1 MTIEADTPHEIYTV
15 SGTGPYAIPWPYQA
29 GTIRAAV
36 AVNGVYTELASTAF
50 TVSPAS
56 GASGNVTLKG
66 GQASTHAGRPL
77 LIRRLTLAE
86 QGWEAQI
93 GAREAGLE
101 AQLDQTVMKLQEIE
115 KDLLGTLRVA
125 TNAQPIISMPVGR
138 VPIWDGTKF
147 VPGPSATDIAN
158 AADYAAQAAA
168 AAALA
173 LAGTPYGYPT
183 RAAMLAASIGYAAPA
198 TVVRV
203 AGDVIIADGERYRV
217 APSGAT
223 DHDFTCAGGV
233 KLYAERFERII
244 LMIGQSQVPANAGS
258 TGGDMSVPD
267 GLFLWNNDMSDV
279 NGANQEAA
287 LIVPG
292 TEWVQAKF
300 GTAPLNIG
308 TAGSRPN
315 NIALQM
321 GRAMKNWNG
330 VRRVYFYTLGVGG
343 TLIENLIKP
352 ATLAAKGWTLEAA
365 NNLTGILYGPSGIRA
380 AINAITGRSG
390 ALLDGVVLVH
400 GGANITDAPWVYAAK
415 MKAIHDDLTDEGLID
430 PERTPYLASML
441 MTWNQRSY
449 VMRHLS
455 AIRLLENHIGT
466 FRHVDTVAMATHDG
480 QHLTGSAMT
489 EWGARAAAQLTAQP
503 QVYDLD
509 ANRPLTD
516 SVEEGLYDFTDHENA
531 ATRSVTGAPWK
542 PVLDL
547 PGMDAIFGGN
557 SGWQFRGAAG
567 QQVQIARRKV
577 FRAPM
582 DRKFTIR
589 MQASSPTSFALGYR
603 LYTWTADGTVSMQN
617 QWFNGTPLVSSGGN
631 PKFLT
636 ADIYP
641 ASLSGAVTPGGN
653 VMLFPSDAVT
663 FTWGL
668 IIGKPADGEG
678 AASGETRFR
687 PIEEGFWELTP
698 DEQKGFDLPPNVGTE
713 LTIASGSITVRSSR
727 HLIDTE
733 ADAAT
738 DDLTDIDLTY
748 VPEGAL
754 FGLAVA
760 DNTRDVVIRHI
771 VGNIRCGEDRTLTH
785 HQDFILFRKRR
796 YGGIAYAQMVSFA
809 DNMA

>member
-1 MTIEADTPHEIYTV
+1 MANPLNINVNRAQNANGSNAAGARAFFYDQGTTNPRTVYADAACTIAHPQ
-15 SGTGPYAIPWPYQA
+15 PL
-29 GTIRAAV
+29 V
-36 AVNGVYTELASTAF
+36 AN
-50 TVSPAS
+50 AS
-56 GASGNVTLKG
+56 GVFAQVFIPNDTAAPKVVVTTSAGATLYTLDPVAGNL
-66 GQASTHAGRPL
+66 S
-77 LIRRLTLAE
+77 
-86 QGWEAQI
+86 
-93 GAREAGLE
+93 
-101 AQLDQTVMKLQEIE
+101 
-115 KDLLGTLRVA
+115 
-125 TNAQPIISMPVGR
+125 S
-138 VPIWDGTKF
+138 
-147 VPGPSATDIAN
+147 S
-158 AADYAAQAAA
+158 
-168 AAALA
+168 
-173 LAGTPYGYPT
+173 LAGTPLGYET
-183 RAAMLAASIGYAAPA
+183 REAMLSADLGYSAPA
-198 TVVRV
+198 TVVV
-203 AGDVIIADGERYRV
+203 TAGTRIFADASWYRV
-217 APSGAT
+217 APSTAT
-223 DHDFTCAGGV
+223 DHDLTTDGGA
-233 KLYAERFERII
+233 KLYAEEYERII

-258 TGGDMSVPD
+258 TGGDMGVLN
-267 GLFLWNNDMSDV
+267 GIMLWNNDMSAV
-279 NGANQEAA
+279 NGANQAA
-287 LIVPG
+287 SLITPG
-292 TEWVQAKF
+292 TQWVQAKF

-308 TAGSRPN
+308 SAGARPN
-315 NIALQM
+315 NLALQM
-321 GRAMKNWNG
+321 GKALKNWHG
-330 VRRVYFYTLGVGG
+330 VKRVYFYTLGVGG

-352 ATLAAKGWTLEAA
+352 ATLTAKGWTQEAA
-365 NNLTGILYGPSGIRA
+365 NNLTGILYGANGVRA

-415 MKAIHDDLTDEGLID
+415 MKAIYDDLTDEGLID

-441 MTWNQRSY
+441 LTWNQRSY

-503 QVYDLD
+503 QIYDLD

-542 PVLDL
+542 PVLNL

-603 LYTWTADGTVSMQN
+603 LYTWTANGTLSMQN
-617 QWFNGTPLVSSGGN
+617 HWFNGTPLVSSGGD

-641 ASLSGAVTPGGN
+641 ASLSGAVAAGGN
-653 VMLFPSDAVT
+653 VMLFPSNAVT

-687 PIEEGFWELTP
+687 QIEEGFWELTA
-698 DEQKGFDLPPNVGTE
+698 DEMTGFDLPPNVGTE
-713 LTIASGSITVRSSR
+713 LTIASGSVTVRSSR

-748 VPEGAL
+748 VPEGAM

-760 DNTRDVVIRHI
+760 DNARDVVIKHN
-771 VGNIRCGEDRTLTH
+771 VGNIRCGADRTLTH

-796 YGGIAYAQMVSFA
+796 YSGVSYAQMVSFA
-809 DNMA
+809 DNM